1 MFRYAFRRFAVA
13 LPVLWLVATLTFFMV
28 RLAPGD
34 PLSQER
40 GLPAD
45 ARERMEAFYG
55 LDAPL
60 PIQYLRFLGNA
71 VRFDLGYS
79 QTYAGVAV
87 EDLIVRHFPYTL
99 QYALPGLV
107 IALLA
112 GVALGSLAALRR
124 DGFSDYAAMT
134 LAMVGICLPTFVLAP
149 LLALFFGNFLGW
161 LPSVGWP
168 VGEQNFGDPKW
179 AYRVLPA
186 LSIGIFY
193 TGYVARLT
201 RSGMVAVLE
210 EPFILAA
217 RAKGIST
224 FRLIGVH
231 TLRHALLPVVA
242 FLGPAAAGI
251 LTGSFVIESIFGIPG
266 LGDFFVRAALNRD
279 YSLVL
284 GLVVFYAALIL
295 FFNLCVD
302 LLQAWMNPRIRFSMT
317 GAAG

>member
-1 MFRYAFRRFAVA
+1 MFRYALRRFGVA
-13 LPVLWLVATLTFFMV
+13 IPVLWLVATLTFFMV

-40 GLPAD
+40 GLPAA

-55 LDAPL
+55 FDAPL
-60 PIQYLRFLGNA
+60 HIQYLRFLGNA
-71 VRFDLGYS
+71 ARLDLGFS

-87 EDLIVRHFPYTL
+87 EGLILRHFPYTL
-99 QYALPGLV
+99 QYALPGLAFA
-107 IALLA
+107 ILT
-112 GVALGSLAALRR
+112 GIALGSLAALRR
-124 DGFSDYAAMT
+124 DRFGDHFAMAV
-134 LAMVGICLPTFVLAP
+134 AMVGICLPTFVLAP
-149 LLALFFGNFLGW
+149 LLALFFSNLLGW

-168 VGEQNFGDPKW
+168 VAGQDYGPPNW
-179 AYRVLPA
+179 SYRVLPA
-186 LSIGIFY
+186 LAIGIFY
-193 TGYVARLT
+193 TGYIARLT
-201 RSGMVAVLE
+201 RSGMIATLE

-217 RAKGIST
+217 RAKGLAPTRI
-224 FRLIGVH
+224 LIVH
-231 TLRHALLPVVA
+231 ALRHALLPVVA

-295 FFNLCVD
+295 LFNLCVD
-302 LLQAWMNPRIRFSMT
+302 LLQAWMNPQIRFAT
-317 GAAG
+317 TEGAR